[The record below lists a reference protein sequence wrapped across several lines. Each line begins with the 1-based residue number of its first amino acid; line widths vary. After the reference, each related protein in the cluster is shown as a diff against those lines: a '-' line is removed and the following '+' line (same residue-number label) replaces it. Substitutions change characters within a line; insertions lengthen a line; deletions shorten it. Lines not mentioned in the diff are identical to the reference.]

1 MAITKKNR
9 LSAEKRK
16 LRVRGNLKKGTAA
29 APRISVFRSLN
40 NIYVQMI
47 DDASSTT
54 LVSSSSQALDS
65 IEGVKSDVA
74 FAVGLDLAKKAK
86 ERGIEKAFFDR
97 GRYRYLGRV
106 KALADGVRE
115 GGIQF

>member
-1 MAITKKNR
+1 M
-9 LSAEKRK
+9 
-16 LRVRGNLKKGTAA
+16 RGRLKKGTAA

-40 NIYVQMI
+40 KIYVQMI

-54 LVSSSSQALDS
+54 LVSSSSMAVGAV
-65 IEGVKSDVA
+65 EGVKRDVA